1 MYIRG
6 GEKGPETG
14 GKKGPVASH
23 ETRFGRT
30 YGEVLHD
37 KELSLAAK
45 AVYAELAY
53 WAISTD
59 RPARGMRKIAE
70 DLGADRKTVR
80 AALEELELRG
90 HIKILSSGKQRGR
103 YLMTNPMFR
112 GLSLL
117 RLAARSWNTT
127 GRMGCPI
134 PARLSADPKKNGL
147 DSVLQ

>member
-6 GEKGPETG
+6 RKIPPESG
-14 GKKGPVASH
+14 RKSGPVGPP

-59 RPARGMRKIAE
+59 RPVRGSRKMAD
-70 DLGADRKTVR
+70 DLGANRETVQL
-80 AALEELELRG
+80 ALKELEARG

-112 GLSLL
+112 GAFTAEAGGQIVEYY
-117 RLAARSWNTT
+117 R
-127 GRMGCPI
+127 
-134 PARLSADPKKNGL
+134 ADGVPHVREVVSRPKEKRA
-147 DSVLQ
+147 

>member
-14 GKKGPVASH
+14 GEKGPVASH

-112 GLSLL
+112 GSFTAEAGGQIVEYY
-117 RLAARSWNTT
+117 R
-127 GRMGCPI
+127 
-134 PARLSADPKKNGL
+134 ADGVPHTREVVSRPKEKRA
-147 DSVLQ
+147 

>member
-6 GEKGPETG
+6 GKIPPESG
-14 GKKGPVASH
+14 GKIPPDVVH
-23 ETRFGRT
+23 ETRFGRV

-37 KELSLAAK
+37 KVLSLSAR

-59 RPARGMRKIAE
+59 RPVRGSRKMAD
-70 DLGADRKTVR
+70 DLGANRETVQL
-80 AALEELELRG
+80 ALKELEARG

-112 GLSLL
+112 GAFTAEAGGQIVEYY
-117 RLAARSWNTT
+117 RADGVAHAREVVS
-127 GRMGCPI
+127 RP
-134 PARLSADPKKNGL
+134 RVKRS
-147 DSVLQ
+147 SV